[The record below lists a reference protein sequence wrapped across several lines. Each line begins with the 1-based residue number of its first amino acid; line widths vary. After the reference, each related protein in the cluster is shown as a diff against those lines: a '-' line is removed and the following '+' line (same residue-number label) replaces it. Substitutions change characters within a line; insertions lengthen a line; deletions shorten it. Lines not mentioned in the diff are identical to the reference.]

1 MSEERI
7 NPWNSLEEQL
17 VAYLDGELDAQSS
30 RQIEELLAS
39 DPEVRLKLQ
48 RLERTWELLDE
59 LETTP
64 AGEKFTRTTLEMVA
78 LAAQED
84 VQKTLDEAPRRRR
97 RRWLVGGVGLL
108 AAGLAGF
115 LAITLPM
122 RDPNRRLLQDLP
134 VLEYLDEYSHIQDI
148 QFLRLL
154 QKEGRFGREEV
165 SGADLKSAVRT
176 EAELEGYIKRLSPS
190 EQVELLRKEERFA
203 GLELAVQ
210 DRLRD
215 RKSTRLNSS

>member
-7 NPWNSLEEQL
+7 NAENSLEEQL

-97 RRWLVGGVGLL
+97 RRWLLGGVGLL
-108 AAGLAGF
+108 AAGGGGF
-115 LAITLPM
+115 FGILI
-122 RDPNRRLLQDLP
+122 
-134 VLEYLDEYSHIQDI
+134 DI
-148 QFLRLL
+148 
-154 QKEGRFGREEV
+154 GGP
-165 SGADLKSAVRT
+165 D
-176 EAELEGYIKRLSPS
+176 
-190 EQVELLRKEERFA
+190 
-203 GLELAVQ
+203 
-210 DRLRD
+210 
-215 RKSTRLNSS
+215 